1 MSRVGKGHYNRLN
14 QLQQSMRTSQ
24 CTACWHLYL
33 PSWPLYKNMQG
44 HPPRYDNSMS
54 LLVNLYVGWQDMEGG
69 GAPVGGCAK
78 RELVHTSGVN
88 LRASRPCHWLL
99 CAGPLPLTTHGSKM

>member
-1 MSRVGKGHYNRLN
+1 VSRVGKGHYNRLN

-33 PSWPLYKNMQG
+33 PSWPLYKFMQG

-54 LLVNLYVGWQDMEGG
+54 LLVTLYVGWQDMEGG
-69 GAPVGGCAK
+69 GRLLGAAQNVSWFTP
-78 RELVHTSGVN
+78 
-88 LRASRPCHWLL
+88 ASRPCHWLL
-99 CAGPLPLTTHGSKM
+99 CAGPLPSTTHGSKM